1 MIPTAT
7 YRLQFHQN
15 FTFRDAL
22 ALVPYLADL
31 GISSLYAS
39 PFFKSAPGSTHGYD
53 VCDHNAFDSEIGS
66 EQDFE
71 ALSAALTQ
79 HGMHMVVD
87 FVPNHMGI
95 TGMENRWWA
104 DVLENGANSI
114 YARYFDIDWHP
125 LKHELHNKVLLPI
138 LGDQYGRILEK
149 GELHVEWNAGAFTL
163 NYYQN
168 RLPLTPSSTLPIL
181 ENAVAKTDMP
191 VNEKRSLLDGLD
203 RGYRMTGAMPAEERQ
218 ALKDLL
224 VSLTSSG
231 SQLAQAIDTEL
242 RTLNADFDRLD
253 ALIGPQHYRL
263 SFWKVASEEINYR
276 RFFDINDLA
285 ALRMELPE
293 VFNDTHRLLFD
304 LAARGVVTGV
314 RIDHID
320 GLADPRSYLTQL
332 QSELAKLLGKTDGDK
347 AIYLLVEKI
356 LGHTEQLRPDWPVHG
371 TTGYEF
377 AARTTALLV
386 DPSAEKRLTE
396 GYHDIIGDEWNYR
409 EMVYRNKKLVMQV
422 SLSSEVNNLGYIL
435 NRISESNR
443 WYRDFTVNALT
454 IALRE
459 VIACFPVYRTYLI
472 PDTPPDDLDRR
483 IILRAIAFARRR
495 NPALERTVFEF
506 IRDVLLPPDP
516 NLHPVDPELRKQ
528 FILKLQQCTGP
539 IMAKGVEDTTFYV
552 YNRFIALNEV
562 GGEPDVF
569 GMSIE
574 KFHEANIRRLAEF
587 PHSMLTTSTH
597 DTKRSEDVRARLA
610 VLSEIP
616 YKWLAAVRK
625 WRKLNRKLRR
635 EIDGEMAPDPNE
647 EYLIY
652 QTLAGSWPSHP
663 MDDEEHATYISRI
676 QEYMLK
682 ALHEAKTHSSWIE
695 PHEQWD
701 QAVLEF
707 VKQLLVREPQNQFLP
722 QFQAFVET
730 TLFPGAVNALAQLTL
745 KLTVPGMPDIYQ
757 GTELWDWSLVDPD
770 NRRPVDYPLRTEL
783 LRTLDNVSIPDLL
796 AHWRD
801 GRIKLHV
808 TKTLL
813 HLRKNHT
820 QLFQEGNYEALKAKG
835 LHSQNLIAFQR
846 EYEGITLLVV
856 VPRLAIK
863 AGFNPPAERWGD
875 TAVSGLDKNTRWRNV
890 FTQNTLG
897 GSETIR
903 ARALFDG
910 FPIAVLISET

>member
-15 FTFRDAL
+15 FTFEDAL
-22 ALVPYLADL
+22 ALVPYLAGL
-31 GISSLYAS
+31 GIDSLYAS

-53 VCDHNAFDSEIGS
+53 VCDHNAFDPEIGS

-71 ALSAALTQ
+71 ALSEALKQ
-79 HGMHMVVD
+79 HGMRMVVD

-95 TGMENRWWA
+95 TGIENRWWT
-104 DVLENGANSI
+104 DVLENGANSL

-125 LKHELHNKVLLPI
+125 LKNELHNKVLLPI
-138 LGDQYGRILEK
+138 LGDQYGRVLEK
-149 GELHVEWNAGAFTL
+149 GEFRLEWKDGAFTL
-163 NYYQN
+163 NYYQH

-191 VNEKRSLLDGLD
+191 VDEKRNLLDTLD
-203 RGYRMTGAMPAEERQ
+203 RSYRMTGSMRLEERR
-218 ALKDLL
+218 AVNELL
-224 VSLTSSG
+224 IDLTSRG
-231 SQLAQAIDTEL
+231 SQLAQAIESEL
-242 RTLNADFDRLD
+242 NALHADFDRLD
-253 ALIGPQHYRL
+253 ALIATQHYRL

-293 VFNDTHRLLFD
+293 VFTDTHHLLFD
-304 LAARGVVTGV
+304 LVSRGVVTGV

-332 QSELAKLLGKTDGDK
+332 QDGLATALGKTGGDK
-347 AIYLLVEKI
+347 AVYLLVEKI

-386 DPSAEKRLTE
+386 DSSAEKRLTE

-422 SLSSEVNNLGYIL
+422 SLSSEVNYLGHTL

-472 PDTPPDDLDRR
+472 PDNPPDDLDRR
-483 IILRAIAFARRR
+483 IILRAIALARRR

-516 NLHPVDPELRKQ
+516 NLHPVDPELRRQ

-569 GMSIE
+569 GMSVE
-574 KFHEANIRRLAEF
+574 KFHEANTRRLAEF
-587 PHSMLTTSTH
+587 PHNMLTTSTH

-616 YKWLAAVRK
+616 YKWLAVVRK

-652 QTLAGSWPSHP
+652 QTLVGSWPSHP
-663 MDDEEHATYISRI
+663 MDDGEHATYISRV

-701 QAVLEF
+701 QAVSEF
-707 VKQLLVREPQNQFLP
+707 VKQLLTRGPQNQFLAP
-722 QFQAFVET
+722 FQAFVET
-730 TLFPGAVNALAQLTL
+730 TLVPGMINALTQLTL
-745 KLTVPGMPDIYQ
+745 KLTAPGMPDIYQ

-770 NRRPVDYPLRTEL
+770 NRRPVDYALRAEL
-783 LRTLDNVSIPDLL
+783 LRTLDNVPFSDLL

-801 GRIKLHV
+801 GWIKLHI

-813 HLRKNHT
+813 HLRKSHKK
-820 QLFQEGNYEALKAKG
+820 LFQEGTYEPLKTRG
-835 LHSQNLIAFQR
+835 LHSKNLIAFQR
-846 EYEGITLLVV
+846 EHEGTTLLVV
-856 VPRLAIK
+856 VPRLTTK
-863 AGFNPPAERWGD
+863 AGFNPPTERWGD
-875 TAVSGLDKNTRWRNV
+875 TAVAGLDSAIRWRNL
-890 FTQNTLG
+890 FTQNIPA
-897 GSETIR
+897 GSDAIR

-910 FPIAVLISET
+910 FPIAVLVSEP